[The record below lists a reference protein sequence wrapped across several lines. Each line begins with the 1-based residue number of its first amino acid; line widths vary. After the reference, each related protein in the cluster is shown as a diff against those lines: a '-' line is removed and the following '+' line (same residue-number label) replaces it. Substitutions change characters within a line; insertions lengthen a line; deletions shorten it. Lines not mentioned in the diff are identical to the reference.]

1 MCQHLKG
8 APPDRYAF
16 ANVHTALVSEQVT
29 ATPCLSCANVTFPL
43 HTELVLTQAQSQSSA
58 VSGQALIPSLAP
70 STDQTGRRQRTR
82 AAVYSWRHT
91 TRLAIFK
98 ILETVLLFHRKAL
111 PGPLVVLRIPKVTV
125 KLEPILSG
133 KWQSPQRLCTEP
145 HVPSFTPKSR
155 FCHYFLLPQERNVLN
170 PWEAAT
176 PLRLSFNCR
185 EATCESDIV

>member
-82 AAVYSWRHT
+82 AALYSWLHPT
-91 TRLAIFK
+91 SLAIFK
-98 ILETVLLFHRKAL
+98 ILEIVLLFHRKAL

-125 KLEPILSG
+125 RLEPILSG
-133 KWQSPQRLCTEP
+133 KWQSPQCLCRASCPFIHTQVTFRPLLSPPTGEKCFKSLGSSHTTEII
-145 HVPSFTPKSR
+145 F
-155 FCHYFLLPQERNVLN
+155 
-170 PWEAAT
+170 
-176 PLRLSFNCR
+176 
-185 EATCESDIV
+185 

>member
-70 STDQTGRRQRTR
+70 STDQTAHPGSCLRT
-82 AAVYSWRHT
+82 T
-91 TRLAIFK
+91 CLAIFK